1 MAITSTDIQNQSF
14 SIDRKGYDVDE
25 VDVFLERLSDEVD
38 GLNSQVA
45 DLQSQLAEANERADD
60 AEARAAEAK
69 EAAASAP
76 AVERHEPAAPVVYTE
91 TEKDARI
98 ATLERQLEERRR
110 DVDAIAQALI
120 TAQRS
125 GEEIVAN
132 AKKTALGTQQD
143 AEEEAKRILDK
154 ANSEKQRVLST
165 ISDLQESREQ
175 VRTDYQEMLKEFI
188 QSASKTLTEI
198 GGDLDDHQMA
208 SLPRRSAPKSTA
220 THYAGT
226 ADTVADADVSTDDR
240 TDAFA
245 ATYTTPQVSHTVAAK
260 APKESKPGR
269 DLTGFGDAD
278 DDFEFDDLD

>member
-69 EAAASAP
+69 EAAAAAP

-208 SLPRRSAPKSTA
+208 SLPRRTTTPR
-220 THYAGT
+220 Y
-226 ADTVADADVSTDDR
+226 ADTVSSSAADTNVNANDR

>member
-45 DLQSQLAEANERADD
+45 DLQSRLAEANARADD

-69 EAAASAP
+69 EAAAAAPAP
-76 AVERHEPAAPVVYTE
+76 AVERREPAAPVVYTE

-154 ANSEKQRVLST
+154 ANGEKQRILST

-188 QSASKTLTEI
+188 SSASKTLTEI

-208 SLPRRSAPKSTA
+208 TLPRRTTASVAPAPRYNSAD
-220 THYAGT
+220 
-226 ADTVADADVSTDDR
+226 DTNVQGEV
-240 TDAFA
+240 FA
-245 ATYTTPQVSHTVAAK
+245 ATYTTPQASRPVAPK
-260 APKESKPGR
+260 TPKESKPGR